1 MGYPD
6 SHGQH
11 SFGGL
16 KFWRNIKARARLQN
30 HICTEATIKVNRV
43 NEEENVRRKW
53 CLGQKLGESFYL
65 FSDCNFQH
73 QPNIT

>member
-43 NEEENVRRKW
+43 NEGRECQEKMVPRTEV
-53 CLGQKLGESFYL
+53 GGIFL
-65 FSDCNFQH
+65 FVF
-73 QPNIT
+73 